1 VKGVVLMVSKGEKT
15 ADEKE
20 YLIEKGFDRKTWM
33 FYIMGYLIS
42 AGFKIP
48 RVYVKSFKHAFPEV
62 PDELIEQIVKE

>member
-1 VKGVVLMVSKGEKT
+1 
-15 ADEKE
+15 
-20 YLIEKGFDRKTWM
+20 M

-62 PDELIEQIVKE
+62 PDDLIEQIVKE